1 MLGRAKEVVV
11 PPGTS
16 GGIASPLCPL
26 LKKIFKIKLKKKI
39 NKKKIIY
46 KEKTFL
52 LLFQKANSNHYKLS
66 TKKLE
71 KILTSVII
79 KARNK

>member
-1 MLGRAKEVVV
+1 MLSRGSRPLPGHGGVGEAKGGGR
-11 PPGTS
+11 

-26 LKKIFKIKLKKKI
+26 LKNILKL
-39 NKKKIIY
+39 NL

-52 LLFQKANSNHYKLS
+52 LLFQKVNSNHYKLS